1 MSYISSYLDQLS
13 QILQSLDQ
21 AQIAQIIRVLRQ
33 ARAEGRRI
41 YTMGNGGSAATASHL
56 ANDLLKSTVIEG
68 QPRMR
73 VISLADSIPV
83 MLAYAND
90 DGYETIFSQ
99 QLDALAEPGDLL
111 IAISG
116 SGRSPNI
123 IQALDLAR
131 QRGMTTIGLTAR
143 DGGDM
148 VARCDIC
155 LVAPC
160 QLMEQIED
168 VHMVLSHLIYAA
180 IRDQAEV

>member
-1 MSYISSYLDQLS
+1 
-13 QILQSLDQ
+13 
-21 AQIAQIIRVLRQ
+21 
-33 ARAEGRRI
+33 
-41 YTMGNGGSAATASHL
+41 
-56 ANDLLKSTVIEG
+56 
-68 QPRMR
+68 
-73 VISLADSIPV
+73 

-131 QRGMTTIGLTAR
+131 QRGMTIIGLTAR

-148 VARCDIC
+148 VERCDIC